1 MTQIP
6 ESLTSDPDDRL
17 SQAAI
22 LSELVG
28 NQMKYTSQTMIDVF
42 NGREVR
48 TVPLKKLKKIAKTE
62 NAEEAAN
69 MLSRRS
75 QIEIGEEF
83 QLKVGTG
90 KVMLEM
96 ENTMLDYMLVVGN
109 RIGLSAMLPNTANAL
124 QFTFDMDL
132 KKPRK
137 AFKGKH
143 GMVGFDTRGR
153 MLYIGQSR
161 GEDIFLAM
169 APKTFLKRTEQRCA
183 SGYSSGPSQM
193 SRRHAR
199 QVILMVIHFLGK
211 IEALSY
217 VSYLDPYE
225 QDLDCDNKEWEQL
238 NSAL

>member
-1 MTQIP
+1 MWPKRNCI
-6 ESLTSDPDDRL
+6 SR
-17 SQAAI
+17 
-22 LSELVG
+22 V
-28 NQMKYTSQTMIDVF
+28 
-42 NGREVR
+42 VR
-48 TVPLKKLKKIAKTE
+48 TPKLSSLVFLNPSCRLILYLAPHPSAKKASILVNLRPRLAYTK
-62 NAEEAAN
+62 AN
-69 MLSRRS
+69 VRPHVT
-75 QIEIGEEF
+75 F